1 MNVIIYELHSK
12 LQELVGKLQ
21 NIQDI
26 SIYFAFDDQKFEDL
40 TRNIN
45 PKIIFINHNM
55 ENSLMKFDFVK
66 DLKMNIYVIDESL
79 PKLNITQFPTH
90 KKMNM
95 KRIFKQ

>member
-55 ENSLMKFDFVK
+55 ENSLMKFDLMN
-66 DLKMNIYVIDESL
+66 DLKMNIYVIDESF
-79 PKLNITQFPTH
+79 PKLNITKFPTH
-90 KKMNM
+90 KKMSLEG
-95 KRIFKQ
+95 IFRK